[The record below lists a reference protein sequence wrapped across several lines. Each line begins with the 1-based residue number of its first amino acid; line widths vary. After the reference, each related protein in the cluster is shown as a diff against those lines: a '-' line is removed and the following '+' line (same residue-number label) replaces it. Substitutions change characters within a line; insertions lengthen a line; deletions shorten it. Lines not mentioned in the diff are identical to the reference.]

1 MEDQD
6 KSKTQLLNEL
16 ATMRQQMA
24 ALQQQ
29 VADLE
34 GVVSRCKQTEE
45 ELRSS
50 QERFHQFVLSISDHI
65 YVTEITEANERLN
78 RYLSPHIESLT
89 GHSQAAYLA
98 DWSLW
103 SYHTIHP
110 DDRAAAAAQ
119 AARLAQGHN
128 SETEYRLVRTDNQTL
143 WVRDSARVEPVGNS
157 KIVYGVVADITERK
171 HREMAL
177 AKLLELS
184 RTLVTIHDPTLVLD
198 EAIKLAVKVAPAA
211 DRGSL
216 QLLDDDAKTLRTV
229 AISSPDESLE
239 EIITFRPEEGIA
251 GHALAN
257 NRTINV
263 PDVLGDE
270 RFIPGK
276 KRLRFR
282 SLLVAPLVVKG
293 RLLGTISLSSEQ
305 VEAFSQADEA
315 LVQLIADQIASALE
329 NARLFMS
336 HVQAEKLRKAHQF
349 LQSIIDALASHIA
362 ILDEQGQIIA
372 VNANWRRHA
381 AANRY
386 VSADGGGSEA
396 SEWSM
401 NYLKISR
408 STKGPYTKAGSAVA
422 EGIHQVMAEE
432 REQFYLEYASPNSI
446 GRPAS
451 AETQWYGVRITRFQ
465 SEGANRV
472 VVAHED
478 ITERKAAEEALRA
491 SEEKYRNLTN
501 QLPVGVYRLTQA
513 GQFIYANP
521 ALAAILGYDSV
532 TELMQVSAQNV
543 FDMDEAEAGHP
554 WEKQLGQW
562 QKWAEAEHPFEI
574 ICNDIKLRT
583 QNGGQIWGRDT
594 ARIMLDERGQIDY
607 IDGIIQDITEHKEAE
622 AALQASESRFRSLVQ
637 YSSDI
642 ITLLDADRTA
652 LYISSPV
659 KRILGYPPEA
669 LIGQNVLDYVHPED
683 SRVVQTRFAYV
694 AHRPGIGRTPI
705 EFRIRHANGAWVW
718 MEAVANNLLNDP
730 NVRGVVVNARDINNR
745 KRTEEQLRLLAT
757 AIGSTDDGVLI
768 TDTRPEPAGPR
779 IVFVNKG
786 LCRMTGYN
794 QEELIGQKPDQFQG
808 PKSDRTILNQLKG
821 ELAAGQS
828 FNLETINY
836 RQDNSEY
843 HAAWHISPVL
853 NASGQ
858 ITHYV
863 SIQRDVTELKLL
875 EAQFLQ
881 AQKMEAIGR
890 LAGGVAHD
898 FNNLLTIIKGYSEML
913 LMKLHPD
920 DPLRLD
926 VEEVKRAGDQ
936 AAALT
941 HRLLIFSRQEMVQP
955 KALDLNTII
964 IDMEKMFRRLIGE
977 DIQLITALEPALTP
991 VKADSGQMEQVI
1003 MNLVVN
1009 ARDAMPQG
1017 GTLTIETRN
1026 VTLDDAEAGHPYQ
1039 PQPPSTQSGQYV
1051 QLMVSD
1057 TGVGID
1063 EKAMIHIFEPF
1074 YTTKERGKGTG
1085 LGLSTVYAIVNQ
1097 SKGNIQVR
1105 STPGQGTT
1113 FTIYLPCLDETDE
1126 AVSQRAQNGLLR
1138 RTERGTETVLLV
1150 EDEKGVRELAK
1161 RTLRHQGYHILEAE
1175 HGDEALQICEAYQGP
1190 IHLLLTDVIMPNR
1203 MSGRELAEQ
1212 LKILL
1217 PDTKIL
1223 YMSGYTDDIIV
1234 QHGVLDA
1241 SVNFLQKPFNP
1252 SDLLY
1257 KVREVLDEAN
1267 QGS

>member
-6 KSKTQLLNEL
+6 KSKAQLLNEL
-16 ATMRQQMA
+16 ATIRQQMA

-29 VADLE
+29 VTDLE
-34 GVVSRCKQTEE
+34 AVVSRCKQTEE

-50 QERFHQFVLSISDHI
+50 QERFYQFVLSISDHI
-65 YVTEITEANERLN
+65 YVTEITKDQERLN

-89 GHSQAAYLA
+89 GHSQAAHLA

-103 SYHTIHP
+103 PYQTIHP

-119 AARLAQGHN
+119 AARLAQGCN
-128 SETEYRLVRTDNQTL
+128 SEMEYRLVRADGQII
-143 WVRDSARVEPVGNS
+143 WVRDSARVETVDSS
-157 KIVYGVVADITERK
+157 KMVYGVVADITERK

-184 RTLVTIHDPTLVLD
+184 RALVTIHDPTLVLD
-198 EAIKLAVKVAPAA
+198 EAIKLAVNIAPAA

-229 AISSPDESLE
+229 AISSPDEPIE
-239 EIITFRPEEGIA
+239 EIITFRPGEGIA
-251 GHALAN
+251 GHALVN

-263 PDVLGDE
+263 PDVLEDE
-270 RFIPGK
+270 RFILGR

-293 RLLGTISLSSEQ
+293 RLLGTMSLSSEKIG
-305 VEAFSQADEA
+305 AFSQADEA

-329 NARLFMS
+329 NARLFIS

-386 VSADGGGSEA
+386 ASPDGD
-396 SEWSM
+396 WSM
-401 NYLKISR
+401 NYLKICR
-408 STKGPYTKAGSAVA
+408 STRGPYAEAGPAVA
-422 EGIHQVMAEE
+422 EGIRQVMAAES
-432 REQFYLEYASPNSI
+432 EQFYLEYRVPNST
-446 GRPAS
+446 
-451 AETQWYGVRITRFQ
+451 ETQWYGARITRFE
-465 SEGANRV
+465 SEGAIRV

-478 ITERKAAEEALRA
+478 ITERKTAEEAVRA

-501 QLPVGVYRLTQA
+501 QLPVGVYRLTKA
-513 GQFIYANP
+513 GEFIYANP

-532 TELMQVSAQNV
+532 NEIMQAPARDV
-543 FDMDEAEAGHP
+543 FDDLDEREQ
-554 WEKQLGQW
+554 QLGQW
-562 QKWAEAEHPFEI
+562 KNGFEV

-594 ARIMLDERGQIDY
+594 ARIILNEHGQIDY

-642 ITLLDADRTA
+642 ITLLDADRTV
-652 LYISSPV
+652 LYVSSPV
-659 KRILGYPPEA
+659 ERILGYPPEA

-683 SRVVQTRFAYV
+683 LRPVRTRFAYV
-694 AHRPGIGRTPI
+694 AHHPGIGRRPI

-718 MEAVANNLLNDP
+718 MEAVGNNLLNDP

-745 KRTEEQLRLLAT
+745 KRTEEQLRLLAI

-768 TDTRPEPAGPR
+768 TDTQPEPAGPR
-779 IVFVNKG
+779 IVFVNRG

-794 QEELIGQKPDQFQG
+794 QEELVGQKPDLFQG
-808 PKSDRTILNQLKG
+808 LKSDRTILNQLKG
-821 ELAAGQS
+821 ELSAGQS

-836 RQDNSEY
+836 RQDGSEY

-853 NASGQ
+853 NASDQ

-881 AQKMEAIGR
+881 SQKMEAIGR

-913 LMKLHPD
+913 LIKLHPD
-920 DPLRLD
+920 DPLCLD
-926 VEEVKRAGDQ
+926 VEEIKRAGDQ
-936 AAALT
+936 AAVLT

-955 KALDLNTII
+955 RALDLNSII
-964 IDMEKMFRRLIGE
+964 SDMEKMLRRLIGE
-977 DIQLITALEPALTP
+977 DIQLVMALEPSLTP
-991 VKADSGQMEQVI
+991 VKADAGQMEQVI

-1017 GTLTIETRN
+1017 GCLTIETRN
-1026 VTLDDAEAGHPYQ
+1026 VRLDDPYLLQ
-1039 PQPPSTQSGQYV
+1039 SPSLQSGQYV
-1051 QLMVSD
+1051 QLTVSD
-1057 TGVGID
+1057 TGIGID
-1063 EKAMIHIFEPF
+1063 EQAMVHIFEPF

-1085 LGLSTVYAIVNQ
+1085 LGLSTVYAIINQ
-1097 SKGNIQVR
+1097 SKGSIQVR

-1113 FTIYLPCLDETDE
+1113 FTIYLPCLDETDQ
-1126 AVSQRAQNGLLR
+1126 AVSQRASNGMVR
-1138 RTERGTETVLLV
+1138 RSEQGTETVLLV

-1161 RTLRHQGYHILEAE
+1161 RALRHQGYHILEAE
-1175 HGDEALQICEAYQGP
+1175 HGDEALQICQAYQGP

-1212 LKILL
+1212 VKALL

-1223 YMSGYTDDIIV
+1223 YMSGYTDDVIV

-1252 SDLLY
+1252 SDLLR
-1257 KVREVLDEAN
+1257 KVREVLDETN
-1267 QGS
+1267 N